1 MVLPIQQQ
9 LPPALRQVERTPAA
23 DPLAKAARDFESLL
37 LGSMLESMFR
47 GVKADGLFG
56 GGQGEETW
64 RSFLLQEYGELMADS
79 GVSGVGQTIERM
91 LRSYEA
97 QRAAGAVQSPDV
109 KE

>member
-23 DPLAKAARDFESLL
+23 DPLAKAARDFEALL